1 MAGGLVNTS
10 FQFGG
15 ALVLAVATA
24 VNTANA
30 GPGGSPAALLDGFHA
45 AIIVSLIAAVLGV
58 AATALRRP
66 AAVCPE
72 PVPRARIGPAG
83 LRLPSPVQLAQVG
96 QLTDSPAQ
104 LAAGLAPT

>member
-1 MAGGLVNTS
+1 MHVEQYPSNPPRVHTS

-72 PVPRARIGPAG
+72 PCPEPA
-83 LRLPSPVQLAQVG
+83 
-96 QLTDSPAQ
+96 
-104 LAAGLAPT
+104 